1 MKGTLNEAPYVDE
14 DWSGKGRKVYYVRM
28 ALSHI
33 IHPDKASLVLT
44 TDALSAAI
52 PSFNW
57 NEGHSGEMLTDEEAI
72 LLDGLWEE
80 YVKRLNER
88 HEKVSQARLVGHA

>member
-1 MKGTLNEAPYVDE
+1 
-14 DWSGKGRKVYYVRM
+14 M

-72 LLDGLWEE
+72 LLNGLWEE

-88 HEKVSQARLVGHA
+88 HEKVSQTRLVGHA

>member
-33 IHPDKASLVLT
+33 THPDKAPLMLT

-72 LLDGLWEE
+72 LLEGLWEK
-80 YVKRLNER
+80 YVKRLNEK
-88 HEKVSQARLVGHA
+88 HEKMSQARLVGHA